1 MSKRSSITNA
11 LVDLFNDNL
20 DGISPYTANIYG
32 NTINKII
39 FWDEVNSYPLI
50 SVVAGAEAR
59 QYLPSNFKWGYL
71 NISIKIF
78 VDEEN
83 ARDVL
88 EQFFE
93 DIETL
98 LDANNEL
105 IYDSDNNY
113 TTELISI
120 LSIDTD
126 QGLLDPLAVGEIT
139 IQIQYDL

>member
-1 MSKRSSITNA
+1 M
-11 LVDLFNDNL
+11 
-20 DGISPYTANIYG
+20 
-32 NTINKII
+32 
-39 FWDEVNSYPLI
+39 
-50 SVVAGAEAR
+50 AGAEAR